1 MLQVIITPGG
11 KYSIAEKSQMAI
23 EAGAKWLQLRLLQM
37 SDDEIRAK
45 VPEIVTFCRD
55 SGVMLTIED
64 NIGMARELGLH
75 GVFLHMGANP
85 VKVREEFGA
94 EAVIGTETGSA
105 DSAVAMNR
113 ADIDYVALAD
123 GISPELITGVR
134 SAGCRIPIVAYRPG
148 SLFTDEEVDGLMRQG
163 FSGLCGADGVF
174 ATEDPVGNIERI
186 LRQLMPE

>member
-1 MLQVIITPGG
+1 M
-11 KYSIAEKSQMAI
+11 
-23 EAGAKWLQLRLLQM
+23 
-37 SDDEIRAK
+37 
-45 VPEIVTFCRD
+45 
-55 SGVMLTIED
+55 
-64 NIGMARELGLH
+64 
-75 GVFLHMGANP
+75 
-85 VKVREEFGA
+85 
-94 EAVIGTETGSA
+94 IGTETGSA

-113 ADIDYVALAD
+113 ADIDYVALDD
-123 GISPELITGVR
+123 GISPELITEVR